1 MSGRRGVRIPSA
13 VELFGISPTE
23 LMVIAFVAVI
33 VFGQRLPQVAGE
45 AAATVQKIRRAL
57 NDLRRDSGIDQ
68 EIRNARREIDQSV
81 VRPFREADIG
91 GAVHREVRAARSELE
106 TAQQAPRAPETASST
121 PAELPSAPPAT
132 PDEVR
137 PPLHSDPRSDPNPG

>member
-1 MSGRRGVRIPSA
+1 MIGSHTGRIRRA
-13 VELFGISPTE
+13 VELFGISPQE

-68 EIRNARREIDQSV
+68 ELRNARHEIEQNV
-81 VRPFREADIG
+81 VKPFREADVG
-91 GAVHREVRAARSELE
+91 GTIHREVRSVRTEVEA
-106 TAQQAPRAPETASST
+106 AQQTAGAPDAS
-121 PAELPSAPPAT
+121 PSAPPDNPVHPADQ
-132 PDEVR
+132 PDEATQ
-137 PPLHSDPRSDPNPG
+137 PDSAPRSDPRPS